1 MIWLRFKK
9 HKIAVLSLVLLLI
22 LYVVSIF
29 AEFFTPYDIEKR
41 FPGFENAEPST
52 IYLFDENNEYLGFH
66 FYEFKKTVDR
76 ETFEVK
82 FIEDKTKPVQ
92 INFFTRGANYDLLGF
107 IPTNLKFYYSEK
119 PFFLFGGDR
128 LGRDLYTRTMIG
140 MRISLFI
147 GLGGVFFSFV
157 LGCLFGGISGYF
169 GGFIDNIIQR
179 MIDVLLSIPT
189 IPLWMALA
197 AAIPRDWTVLQTYFA
212 ITMVLAIVGW
222 AGLARVVR
230 GKLLALREEDY
241 ILAAQIAGRDH
252 VGCFLREVRR
262 NAMESAAFRGGLFD
276 HRNIPR
282 NQIAESTMNH
292 LGTATRSAA
301 GEILSLDQR
310 HGKASQRRITGDAGS
325 SDTAANHQ

>member
-41 FPGFENAEPST
+41 FPGFENAEPSI

-92 INFFTRGANYDLLGF
+92 INFFTRGESYDLLGI

-128 LGRDLYTRTMIG
+128 LGSELQAQ
-140 MRISLFI
+140 
-147 GLGGVFFSFV
+147 
-157 LGCLFGGISGYF
+157 GY
-169 GGFIDNIIQR
+169 R
-179 MIDVLLSIPT
+179 PH
-189 IPLWMALA
+189 P
-197 AAIPRDWTVLQTYFA
+197 
-212 ITMVLAIVGW
+212 
-222 AGLARVVR
+222 
-230 GKLLALREEDY
+230 
-241 ILAAQIAGRDH
+241 
-252 VGCFLREVRR
+252 
-262 NAMESAAFRGGLFD
+262 
-276 HRNIPR
+276 
-282 NQIAESTMNH
+282 
-292 LGTATRSAA
+292 
-301 GEILSLDQR
+301 
-310 HGKASQRRITGDAGS
+310 
-325 SDTAANHQ
+325 